1 MTIIFIAYPKLF
13 CCYSKFFR
21 KISRITSN
29 ISDLS
34 LVYFSDE
41 NGFIRDFSLSSN
53 NCVSVS
59 KTDISNLSSVNHAII
74 FDDGSLLEEIEIM
87 NNKMINT
94 RIIKIETTKIVNKD
108 KGDEFDVYIG
118 RGSPWGNPYAV
129 GFGGSPGEEQ
139 DTREEAIR
147 KYKYDFDK
155 DFLRGGQEYKL
166 NLLKLR
172 GKRLACHCKPLA
184 CHGDIL
190 ADYLN
195 SYDDGK

>member
-1 MTIIFIAYPKLF
+1 MFQ
-13 CCYSKFFR
+13 
-21 KISRITSN
+21 
-29 ISDLS
+29 
-34 LVYFSDE
+34 
-41 NGFIRDFSLSSN
+41 
-53 NCVSVS
+53 SVN
-59 KTDISNLSSVNHAII
+59 ISNLNSVNHAII

-87 NNKMINT
+87 NNKIINT

-155 DFLRGGQEYKL
+155 DFLKGGQEYKL